1 MQKKIGFT
9 NEGSAQADRLILNN
23 GLTASIQLGFEG
35 DTSLTFLLPETYGSN
50 GQGLI
55 TDGSGNL
62 TFGVVSSATGATG
75 PAGAQGPQGA
85 TGATGAAS
93 TVPGPAGVTGSTG
106 PQGATGNTGPQGA
119 TGSTGAAS
127 TVPGPTGA
135 TGSTGPQGA
144 TGSTGAAST
153 VPGPTGATGS
163 TGAQGPQGATGST
176 GAQGPTGPAGSS
188 SITGTTN
195 YIPKFTGA
203 TAISNSI
210 IYENSG
216 KIGINTTSPNAELET
231 LKSGT
236 GVTGSIIISAGMD
249 GSNSTGNRAG
259 IQFKTKGGGGAT
271 VTSYIKSEYDGTD
284 YGLSFYSG
292 DPNNAKQVRFQN
304 TGGVIIYDK
313 TTFIDGSAADPSIS
327 FTSDTDTGIYRV
339 GSNQVGIST
348 AGTQKLLVGSLQT
361 QSNNTLVALNNFNVN
376 DGSAAA
382 PSISFTTDSDT
393 GIYKAGAGSIGFI
406 SNGLV
411 VTRFVDAENTILQT
425 RGHFQNANGVYYHH
439 ALATSGG
446 DNRWKLGIDS
456 DGTSFRFDRWSGG
469 SFAAKGLVLATS
481 SSTIFGAGATAAV
494 FGSTN
499 SITNRTYFEKAVNHY
514 PVVNSSVSSTYSVD
528 MSSANVFNLTLTGNT
543 TLDYTNSSEG
553 SYMLLVKQDGTGGRT
568 LGFAGGGKFI
578 GATAVSIGTASNA
591 KSIIQL
597 THIGTQSIVTY
608 QTNLINL

>member
-1 MQKKIGFT
+1 MAQKKIGFT

-62 TFGVVSSATGATG
+62 SFGVVSSATGATG
-75 PAGAQGPQGA
+75 AQGIQG
-85 TGATGAAS
+85 
-93 TVPGPAGVTGSTG
+93 P
-106 PQGATGNTGPQGA
+106 
-119 TGSTGAAS
+119 
-127 TVPGPTGA
+127 

-153 VPGPTGATGS
+153 VPGPTGATGP
-163 TGAQGPQGATGST
+163 AGPQGATGADST
-176 GAQGPTGPAGSS
+176 VPGPTGPAGSS
-188 SITGTTN
+188 SITGTIN
-195 YIPKFTGA
+195 YISKFTGA

-249 GSNSTGNRAG
+249 GSNSTQNRAG

-292 DPNNAKQVRFQN
+292 DPSNAKQVRFQN
-304 TGGVIIYDK
+304 SGGVIIYDK
-313 TTFIDGSAADPSIS
+313 TTFIDGSAANPSIS
-327 FTSDTDTGIYRV
+327 FTSDTDTGIY
-339 GSNQVGIST
+339 T
-348 AGTQKLLVGSLQT
+348 
-361 QSNNTLVALNNFNVN
+361 
-376 DGSAAA
+376 
-382 PSISFTTDSDT
+382 P
-393 GIYKAGAGSIGFI
+393 GAGSIGFI

-411 VTRFVDAENTILQT
+411 ITRFVDAENTILQT
-425 RGHFQNANGVYYHH
+425 RGHFQNVNGVYYHH

-446 DNRWKLGIDS
+446 ENRWKLGIDS

-553 SYMLLVKQDGTGGRT
+553 SYMLLVTQDGTGGRT

>member
-9 NEGSAQADRLILNN
+9 NTGSAQADRLILNN
-23 GLTASIQLGFEG
+23 GLTSSAQVSFSGISSMTF
-35 DTSLTFLLPETYGSN
+35 SLPQTN
-50 GQGLI
+50 GNAGQAII

-62 TFGVVSSATGATG
+62 SFGTVSSSGGATG
-75 PAGAQGPQGA
+75 PTGPAGPTGAQGP
-85 TGATGAAS
+85 T
-93 TVPGPAGVTGSTG
+93 GPA
-106 PQGATGNTGPQGA
+106 GA

-127 TVPGPTGA
+127 TVPGPTGS

-153 VPGPTGATGS
+153 VPGPTGS
-163 TGAQGPQGATGST
+163 TGAQGIQGPTGATGST
-176 GAQGPTGPAGSS
+176 GAQGATGPAGSS

-210 IYENSG
+210 IYEDSG

-231 LKSGT
+231 SKSGT
-236 GVTGSIIISAGMD
+236 GVTGSIIISAGMA
-249 GSNSTGNRAG
+249 GSNSTQNRAG

-271 VTSYIKSEYDGTD
+271 VTSYIKSEYDGVD

-292 DPNNAKQVRFQN
+292 EPNNAKQLRLQN
-304 TGGVIIYDK
+304 LGGIIVYDQMSI
-313 TTFIDGSAADPSIS
+313 TDGSAAAPSIS
-327 FTSDTDTGIYRV
+327 FTSDTDTGIYR
-339 GSNQVGIST
+339 
-348 AGTQKLLVGSLQT
+348 
-361 QSNNTLVALNNFNVN
+361 
-376 DGSAAA
+376 
-382 PSISFTTDSDT
+382 P
-393 GIYKAGAGSIGFI
+393 GAGSIGVI
-406 SNGLV
+406 SNALII
-411 VTRFVDAENTILQT
+411 TRFVDSENTILQT

-446 DNRWKLGIDS
+446 ENRWKLGIDS

-481 SSTIFGAGATAAV
+481 SSTIFGGGATAAV
-494 FGSTN
+494 FGATN

-553 SYMLLVKQDGTGGRT
+553 SYMLLIKQDGTGGRT

-591 KSIIQL
+591 KSIVQL